1 MDKQTI
7 LNLTNEELGKL
18 IDQVGLTSDD
28 KTSSLIKTLVQEDAK
43 FKDRVVD
50 IHQENKK
57 ILALKWENIRKLLDE
72 QERRN

>member
-1 MDKQTI
+1 MKMDKQTI

-18 IDQVGLTSDD
+18 IDTSDD
-28 KTSSLIKTLVQEDAK
+28 KTSSLIKTLVQEDEK

-57 ILALKWENIRKLLDE
+57 ILALKWENIRKLL
-72 QERRN
+72 ERHEL